1 MSDGS
6 RHDQRDDQRDDQRHD
21 QRAAPRDGQPVD
33 LPEASPHPQAD
44 TPPGAASHDP
54 DRPQALLEFMSTGWA
69 AREEELPAQAAGAP
83 YRAARRRSLA
93 ERFPGEVLVVPT
105 GGYKVRANDT
115 DYRFRPAT
123 EFAHLV
129 GSHEPDAV
137 LVVEADGTS
146 VLYQAP
152 SMDRSTPA
160 FFTDR
165 VYGELWV
172 GPRPTLAAT
181 SALLGV
187 PTRPLEELDKLAG
200 SAARVVRG
208 YDPRVEALFT
218 IEEDKDSEL
227 VTFLSELRLV
237 KDEHEVAQLQ
247 DAVDATIRGFEDVVR
262 ALPQAVATSE
272 RWIEGVFGLRARVDG
287 NDVGYGS
294 ICAAGAHAC
303 TLHWTD
309 NDGPVRPGELV
320 LLDMGVEGDELYTA
334 DVTRTLPVSGTF
346 SPRQR
351 EVYELVHQAQ
361 EAGLAACRPGAD
373 FLEPHRACMRV
384 LAHGL
389 QRLGV
394 LDDAEAALAE
404 DDQRYRR
411 YTLHGVSHMLGID
424 VHDCAHARDEQ
435 YRNGALQPGYV
446 LTVEPGLYFQPDD
459 LTVPEDLRGIGV
471 RIEDDVVVTAG
482 GCRNLSAA
490 LPRSADDVE
499 AWMARLLAEGEPD

>member
-1 MSDGS
+1 MSEQQLS
-6 RHDQRDDQRDDQRHD
+6 ET
-21 QRAAPRDGQPVD
+21 A
-33 LPEASPHPQAD
+33 PQA
-44 TPPGAASHDP
+44 PGTASHDP
-54 DRPQALLEFMSTGWA
+54 DRPSRLLAFMSTGWA
-69 AREEELPAQAAGAP
+69 ERAEELPAEHPSAP
-83 YRAARRRSLA
+83 YRARRRAALA

-105 GGYKVRANDT
+105 GGYKTRANDT
-115 DYRFRPAT
+115 EFRFRPGT

-137 LVVEADGTS
+137 LVVRDGEA

-152 SMDRSTPA
+152 TMDRSTPA

-165 VYGELWV
+165 MYGELWV
-172 GPRPTLAAT
+172 GPRPSLAAT
-181 SALLGV
+181 SALLGIE
-187 PTRPLEELDKLAG
+187 TRPLEDLEQLKG
-200 SAARVVRG
+200 TEARVVRG
-208 YDPRVEALFT
+208 YDPRVEEL
-218 IEEDKDSEL
+218 L
-227 VTFLSELRLV
+227 VTDEERDRELTEHLSELRLV

-247 DAVDATIRGFEDVVR
+247 AAVDATITGFEDVVR
-262 ALPQAVATSE
+262 QLDAAKATSE
-272 RWIEGVFGLRARVDG
+272 RWIEGVFGLRARVEG

-309 NDGPVRPGELV
+309 NDGPVRDGDLV
-320 LLDMGVEGDELYTA
+320 LLDMGVEGHELYTA

-346 SPRQR
+346 TPRQR
-351 EVYELVHQAQ
+351 EVYALVFEAQ
-361 EAGLAACRPGAD
+361 EAALAACRPGAD
-373 FLEPHRACMRV
+373 FLDPHRAAMRV
-384 LAHGL
+384 LARGL
-389 QRLGV
+389 ERLGV

-435 YRNGALQPGYV
+435 YRNGTLRPGYV

-471 RIEDDVVVTAG
+471 RIEDDVLITADG
-482 GCRNLSAA
+482 HRNLSAA
-490 LPRSADDVE
+490 LPRDPDGVE
-499 AWMARLLAEGEPD
+499 AWMASLRG